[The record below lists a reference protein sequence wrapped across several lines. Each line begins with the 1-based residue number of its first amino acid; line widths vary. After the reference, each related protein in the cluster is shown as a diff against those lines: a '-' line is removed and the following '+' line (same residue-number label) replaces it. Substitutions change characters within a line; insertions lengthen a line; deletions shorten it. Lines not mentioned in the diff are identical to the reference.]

1 MSAQRRGPT
10 LALDAS
16 TYTGTVAVLDGAE
29 VLAQAEVAMR
39 GRDEE
44 RLMPAVAAA
53 LATAGVGPRD
63 LGRVVCGDGP
73 GSFTSLRIAGGIA
86 KGIALAGGHPLFAVS
101 TAALVATGAPLPAG
115 RYLVVLDAMRGDVYA
130 TAVDVPDTGP
140 IVESST
146 VVVAA
151 EQAAR
156 EAVAAG
162 RTLAGPSVALVAHP
176 HARGVARLAT
186 LLGEPVSVDRW
197 EPRYGRLAEAQVK
210 WEAAHGRPLPA
221 S

>member
-1 MSAQRRGPT
+1 MSAERRGPT

-16 TYTGTVAVLDGAE
+16 TYTGTVAVLDGAR
-29 VLAQAEVAMR
+29 VLAEAEVAMR

-53 LATAGVGPRD
+53 LAEAAVAPGD

-86 KGIALAGGHPLFAVS
+86 KGLAFAGGVPLFAVS
-101 TAALVATGAPLPAG
+101 TAALVASGAPLPPG

-130 TAVDVPDTGP
+130 TGVDISDDGA
-140 IVESST
+140 IVEGPT
-146 VVVAA
+146 AVVPA

-162 RTLAGPSVALVAHP
+162 RTLAGPSAARVAHP
-176 HARGVARLAT
+176 HARGVARLGS

-210 WEAAHGRPLPA
+210 WEAAHRRPLVVG
-221 S
+221 